1 MEIPKELFLDPT
13 PQDGPHVLAGGGG
26 RFVLASQRSRE
37 RDPLF
42 AAGACL
48 EGELRGD
55 AAYDLIQ
62 EVISSS
68 PARFSSVFWPDAE
81 RRERDY
87 QIFAQFLDECGDLAR
102 LRYER

>member
-1 MEIPKELFLDPT
+1 MEIPKDVVLEPN
-13 PQDGPHVLAGGGG
+13 PQGGHRVLAGGGG
-26 RFVLASQRSRE
+26 RFVPASQRSRE
-37 RDPLF
+37 LDSLF
-42 AAGACL
+42 AADACF

-55 AAYDLIQ
+55 AVYDLIQ
-62 EVISSS
+62 VLISCS

-87 QIFAQFLDECGDLAR
+87 QSFEQFLDECGELAH